1 METSKKQS
9 KMNIFLKLKHWQ
21 LFGLLIGIPVIFQF
35 VVMGTVITNS
45 DLMKLLLSFLINP
58 TRLADIILIIP
69 TKMIATYSIVMI
81 LFIGLIFC
89 WFYSLGTN
97 LYKKLPKTT
106 VMHLTKFKIF
116 FIISVVCKLFTSV
129 YMYFIFSEISVE
141 GELNLKMFTIIA
153 SLYLFSIF
161 CTLYCFYFIAKVLKI
176 IEHQKDVV
184 FNDYAL
190 EFFGVWIFPIGVWF
204 IQPMVNKVFDYS
216 LSDDNNL
223 THADI
228 I

>member
-1 METSKKQS
+1 
-9 KMNIFLKLKHWQ
+9 
-21 LFGLLIGIPVIFQF
+21 
-35 VVMGTVITNS
+35 
-45 DLMKLLLSFLINP
+45 
-58 TRLADIILIIP
+58 
-69 TKMIATYSIVMI
+69 
-81 LFIGLIFC
+81 
-89 WFYSLGTN
+89 
-97 LYKKLPKTT
+97 
-106 VMHLTKFKIF
+106 
-116 FIISVVCKLFTSV
+116 
-129 YMYFIFSEISVE
+129 MYFIFSEISVE

-153 SLYLFSIF
+153 PIYLFSIF